1 MSNCSAKP
9 QNNIENPLG
18 AEKVSRLLR
27 RFATPSVIAMII
39 SALYNIVDQIFIG
52 QYVGISGNG
61 ATNVAFPVT
70 TICIAI
76 SVLCGVGGA
85 SLFNIEQGRGHKE
98 NAKTAMETALIVA
111 LFLSGA
117 YAVFAGLFSY
127 PMMEFFGGSGQ
138 DLEYAYDYCRVLVFG
153 IPFLVMGNVLSN
165 FIRADGSPKF
175 SMACMAVGAVAN
187 IALDAIFVPLWQS
200 KYQMGMEGAALATV
214 ISQVI
219 SFVFASLYLPRFKHV
234 EFSLRKISFNL
245 RYAYKVCS
253 LGMSNCV
260 NQLAIL
266 VVQIT
271 MTNQLKDYGLIEF
284 GERLS
289 ESGVKLAEIPKAAFG
304 VVIKINSL
312 LISFFVGMAQGS
324 QPIVSY
330 NYGAD
335 KHHRSKQTFLMS
347 ALICFSV
354 GLVGF
359 ILFQTIPETII
370 SIMGSGDAEY
380 TRFAVK
386 TMRVF
391 LSMIMFNGVQMTI
404 SNYFSAIG
412 KPIKGVILSLT
423 RQIIVIV
430 PLMYIL
436 PMKLGLDG
444 VLFAAPI
451 TDFVAFVLATML
463 ILFEFKNKS
472 YKEHKNK

>member
-1 MSNCSAKP
+1 MTGTLNKG
-9 QNNIENPLG
+9 NTENPLG
-18 AEKVSRLLR
+18 VDKVSRLLR
-27 RFATPSVIAMII
+27 RFATPSVIAMMI
-39 SALYNIVDQIFIG
+39 SAMYNIVDQIFIG

-76 SVLCGVGGA
+76 SVLCGVGGSA
-85 SLFNIEQGRGHKE
+85 LFNIEQGRGHKE
-98 NAKTAMETALIVA
+98 NSKTAMETALIVA
-111 LFLSGA
+111 FSLSTV
-117 YAVFAGLFSY
+117 YAVIAGFFSM
-127 PMMEFFGGSGQ
+127 PMMKFFGGSGQ
-138 DLEYAYDYCRVLVFG
+138 DLIYAHDYCKVLVFG

-175 SMACMAVGAVAN
+175 SMACMAVGAVVN
-187 IALDAIFVPLWQS
+187 IGLDAILVPLME
-200 KYQMGMEGAALATV
+200 KHHQMGMEGAALATV
-214 ISQVI
+214 VSQVI
-219 SFVFASLYLPRFKHV
+219 SFVFAAGYLPRFKHV
-234 EFSLRKISFNL
+234 DFKLSKISFNL
-245 RYAYKVCS
+245 KYAYKVCS

-271 MTNQLKDYGLIEF
+271 MTNQLRVYGLKEF
-284 GERLS
+284 GDALS
-289 ESGVKLAEIPKAAFG
+289 ESGVALAEIPKAAFG

-335 KHHRSKQTFLMS
+335 KHYRSKQTCLLSSF
-347 ALICFSV
+347 ICFSV

-370 SIMGSGDAEY
+370 SIMGSGDSEY

-391 LSMIMFNGVQMTI
+391 LSMIMCNGVQMTI

-412 KPIKGVILSLT
+412 KPIKGVILSLV
-423 RQIIVIV
+423 RQVVVIV
-430 PLMYIL
+430 PLLYVL

-444 VLFAAPI
+444 VLYAAPI
-451 TDFVAFVLATML
+451 TDFVAFLLALGL
-463 ILFEFKNKS
+463 IIFEFKNKS
-472 YKEHKNK
+472 YKEHK